1 MKKKTLLI
9 ILAVLVVLAA
19 VLAVIVSRNQPQK
32 AVSEVIIVQN
42 GKQTKVDL
50 SKLDLTDVKATVT
63 RANGKT
69 LEIDAKGLELRK
81 LLEKYSGYTTLTV
94 SAEDN
99 YTAEIKADELQTEK
113 NVYLIIG
120 EENKPRLVVLSDSNA
135 KRDVKNV
142 LTIELK

>member
-42 GKQTKVDL
+42 GKQAKVDL
-50 SKLDLTDVKATVT
+50 GKLDLTDVKATVT

-69 LEIDAKGLELRK
+69 LEIDAKGLEMRK

-120 EENKPRLVVLSDSNA
+120 EDREGP
-135 KRDVKNV
+135 
-142 LTIELK
+142 

>member
-1 MKKKTLLI
+1 
-9 ILAVLVVLAA
+9 
-19 VLAVIVSRNQPQK
+19 
-32 AVSEVIIVQN
+32 
-42 GKQTKVDL
+42 QTKVDL
-50 SKLDLTDVKATVT
+50 GKLDLTDVKATVT

-69 LEIDAKGLELRK
+69 LEIDAKGLEMRK

>member
-19 VLAVIVSRNQPQK
+19 VLAVIISKNQPQK

-50 SKLDLTDVKATVT
+50 GKLDLTDVKATVT
-63 RANGKT
+63 RASGKT
-69 LEIDAKGLELRK
+69 LEIDAKGLEMRK

>member
-1 MKKKTLLI
+1 MNKKTLI
-9 ILAVLVVLAA
+9 VILTVLVVLAA
-19 VLAVIVSRNQPQK
+19 VLAVIVSNNQPRK

-42 GKQTKVDL
+42 GKQTRVDL
-50 SKLDLTDVKATVT
+50 GKLDLTDVKATVT
-63 RANGKT
+63 RARGKT
-69 LEIDAKGLELRK
+69 LEIDAKGLELRS
-81 LLEKYSGYTTLTV
+81 LLEEYSGYTTLKV

-99 YTAEIKADELQTEK
+99 YTAEIKADELQTDN

>member
-1 MKKKTLLI
+1 MNKKTLI
-9 ILAVLVVLAA
+9 VILTVLVVLAA
-19 VLAVIVSRNQPQK
+19 VLAVIVSNNQPRI
-32 AVSEVIIVQN
+32 AVREVIIVQN
-42 GKQTKVDL
+42 GKQTRVDL
-50 SKLDLTDVKATVT
+50 GKLDLTDVKATVT
-63 RANGKT
+63 RASGKT
-69 LEIDAKGLELRK
+69 LEIDAKGLELRS
-81 LLEKYSGYTTLTV
+81 LLEEYSGYTTLKV

-99 YTAEIKADELQTEK
+99 YTAEIKADELQTDN

>member
-42 GKQTKVDL
+42 GKHTKVDL
-50 SKLDLTDVKATVT
+50 GKLDLTDVKATVT

-69 LEIDAKGLELRK
+69 LEIDAKGLEMRK

>member
-19 VLAVIVSRNQPQK
+19 VLAVIISKNQPQK

-42 GKQTKVDL
+42 GNQTKVDL
-50 SKLDLTDVKATVT
+50 GKLDLTDIKATVT
-63 RANGKT
+63 RANGKA
-69 LEIDAKGLELRK
+69 LEIDSKGLELRK

>member
-50 SKLDLTDVKATVT
+50 GKLDLTDVKATVT
-63 RANGKT
+63 RASGKT
-69 LEIDAKGLELRK
+69 LEIDAKGLEMRK

>member
-19 VLAVIVSRNQPQK
+19 VLAVIISKNQPQK

-50 SKLDLTDVKATVT
+50 GKLDLTDVKATVT

>member
-19 VLAVIVSRNQPQK
+19 VLAVIISKNQPQK

-42 GKQTKVDL
+42 GNQTKADL
-50 SKLDLTDVKATVT
+50 AKLDLTDVKATVT

>member
-42 GKQTKVDL
+42 GKQAKVDL
-50 SKLDLTDVKATVT
+50 GKLDLTDVKATVT

-69 LEIDAKGLELRK
+69 LEIDAKGLEMRK

-94 SAEDN
+94 LAEDN

>member
-50 SKLDLTDVKATVT
+50 GKLDLTDVKATVT
-63 RANGKT
+63 RASGKT
-69 LEIDAKGLELRK
+69 LEIDAKGLEMRK

-94 SAEDN
+94 LAEDN

>member
-42 GKQTKVDL
+42 GKQAKVDL
-50 SKLDLTDVKATVT
+50 GKLDLTDVKATVT

-69 LEIDAKGLELRK
+69 LEIDAKGLEMRK

>member
-1 MKKKTLLI
+1 MNKKTLI
-9 ILAVLVVLAA
+9 VILTVLVVLAA
-19 VLAVIVSRNQPQK
+19 VLAVIVSNNQPRK

-42 GKQTKVDL
+42 GKQTRVDL
-50 SKLDLTDVKATVT
+50 GKLDLTDVKATVT
-63 RANGKT
+63 RASGKT
-69 LEIDAKGLELRK
+69 LEIDAKGLELRS
-81 LLEKYSGYTTLTV
+81 LLEEYSGYTTLKV

-99 YTAEIKADELQTEK
+99 YTAEIKADELQTDN

>member
-50 SKLDLTDVKATVT
+50 GKLDLTDVKATVT
-63 RANGKT
+63 RASGKT

>member
-9 ILAVLVVLAA
+9 ILAVLVALAA
-19 VLAVIVSRNQPQK
+19 VLAVIISKNQPQK

-42 GKQTKVDL
+42 GKQAKVDL
-50 SKLDLTDVKATVT
+50 GKLDLTDVKATVT

-69 LEIDAKGLELRK
+69 LEIDAKGLEMRK

>member
-19 VLAVIVSRNQPQK
+19 VLAVIISKNQPQK

-42 GKQTKVDL
+42 GKQAKVDL
-50 SKLDLTDVKATVT
+50 GKLDLTDVKATVT

-69 LEIDAKGLELRK
+69 LEIDAKGLEMRK

>member
-1 MKKKTLLI
+1 MNRKTLLI

-19 VLAVIVSRNQPQK
+19 VLAVIVSKEQPQK
-32 AVSEVIIVQN
+32 TVSEVIIAQN

-50 SKLDLTDVKATVT
+50 GRLELSDVKATVT
-63 RANGKT
+63 RANGKA
-69 LEIDAKGLELRK
+69 LEIDSKGLELRK
-81 LLEKYSGYTTLTV
+81 LLEEYSGYTTVTV
-94 SAEDN
+94 LAEDN

-113 NVYLIIG
+113 NVYLMIG
-120 EENKPRLVVLSDSNA
+120 EENRPRLVVLSDSNA

>member
-42 GKQTKVDL
+42 GKQAKVDL
-50 SKLDLTDVKATVT
+50 GKLDLTDVKATVT

-69 LEIDAKGLELRK
+69 LEIDAKGLEMRK

-135 KRDVKNV
+135 KRDVTNV

>member
-1 MKKKTLLI
+1 MKKKTLI
-9 ILAVLVVLAA
+9 VILAVLVVLAA
-19 VLAVIVSRNQPQK
+19 VLAVIVSKNQPRK

-50 SKLDLTDVKATVT
+50 VRLDLTNVKATVT
-63 RANGKT
+63 RANGKS

-94 SAEDN
+94 LAEDN